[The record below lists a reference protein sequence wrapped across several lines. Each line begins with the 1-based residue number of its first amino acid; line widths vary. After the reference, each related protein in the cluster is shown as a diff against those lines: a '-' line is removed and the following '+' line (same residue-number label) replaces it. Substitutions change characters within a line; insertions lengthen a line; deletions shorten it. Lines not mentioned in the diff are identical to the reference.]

1 MTAYRAWR
9 ALPLVFVVVSAVGA
23 GYSFVGGLVAAL
35 AAGKPLEDA
44 FGMAIAAASAA
55 VMMPGTGLC
64 QPQDVKR
71 LLPQIR
77 IEEIAH
83 ALA

>member
-1 MTAYRAWR
+1 
-9 ALPLVFVVVSAVGA
+9 
-23 GYSFVGGLVAAL
+23 
-35 AAGKPLEDA
+35 
-44 FGMAIAAASAA
+44 MAIAAASAA